1 MQHITA
7 KPIRTTNRNARQ
19 YVRNGVPFKNSNGQ
33 LFGKWETP
41 TLFVVYSY
49 GEHWP
54 LFAWDGQ
61 TNEWLE
67 NYDKYSPTT
76 SRHHTYAHPLTDTN
90 QVSRTILKHIVSNR
104 INEHWAAKRAASMA
118 KVQSTLGLAA

>member
-1 MQHITA
+1 MQYYNT
-7 KPIRTTNRNARQ
+7 KPIRTTNRNARE

-33 LFGKWETP
+33 LFGRWETP
-41 TLFVVYSY
+41 SLYVVYSY

-67 NYDKYSPTT
+67 NWDKYSVTT
-76 SRHHTYAHPLTDTN
+76 SRHRTYAHPLADTN
-90 QVSRTILKHIVSNR
+90 QMSRTILKHIIANR
-104 INEHWAAKRAASMA
+104 INEHRANRALHN
-118 KVQSTLGLAA
+118 VQTTLGLAA